1 MSKQHEYQGEDI
13 AHGIEMVTG
22 GDAAATA
29 EVFAEFFASEMN
41 GDRQKLLAGS
51 TWLRPDPS
59 NDDLLRIIA
68 CGIHSPYSVNEAT
81 TELRARV
88 LASPHTQ
95 SVIERQAALWVKEQ
109 QEIMLEGEL

>member
-1 MSKQHEYQGEDI
+1 MSKQHEYDGEDI

-29 EVFAEFFASEMN
+29 EVFSEFFANELN
-41 GDRQKLLAGS
+41 GDEQKLLAGS
-51 TWLRPDPS
+51 TWLRPNPS

-68 CGIHSPYSVNEAT
+68 SGIHSPFSVNEAT

-95 SVIERQAALWVKEQ
+95 RVIEQQAALWVKEQ
-109 QEIMLEGEL
+109 QEIMLEGSL